1 MLKILVL
8 VGFLWAIPMS
18 LMAQGGDKWGDYRIC
33 ANKMETNVVRF
44 RLTDASM
51 AAFAEETATCRSE
64 SDTACKERA
73 REEAKKIAEDA
84 IYVKTIKHEKHL
96 KNSELNTYTE
106 MISKGKGI
114 TQPFCSKRG
123 EDSSGRA
130 TYTVRVGVIRIE
142 IPPSEMKQLFPPTV
156 EEKAE
161 RLGKEK
167 EEEERLGEEAVSAAE
182 ECLPRGFF
190 TKRERR
196 KAKERLK
203 AWGKAWG
210 SNCPKILVTS
220 VEEYLKNRECHKA
233 KELFSALRALDAV
246 FESEGAEATRHLL
259 RLIYQSGCREV
270 IKDAEKIVYDYF
282 DKNCKRGKQIVCEE
296 QIRLTIEQGKEY
308 DKYDKPKKQGRDSER
323 AYDWFKRGASVYKEY
338 YTGQNSEL
346 AWVVYRAVVYHRLR
360 NEDDMS
366 EAEEEEDFKLAC
378 NHGVKAACK
387 AARDTFVKIKFT
399 NMCAEAEVLSIEI
412 FALDVTTNNTF
423 VQFHKDKRATHPQEK
438 WRSGIS
444 RELEVD
450 CKTDNGIAD
459 KICYEARG
467 TIHSESYSG
476 PVGAWLD
483 QVPVKWLDQSPLGTW
498 LNQGDEVEGGQRG
511 PVAKCLGLKKTESRE
526 VLWRID
532 IDSSNKRYECWPCG
546 SYRTATVTKILGC
559 K

>member
-167 EEEERLGEEAVSAAE
+167 EEEERLAEMLKKGCKKTDSVSD
-182 ECLPRGFF
+182 LLSLGKIFF
-190 TKRERR
+190 EKKKKYG
-196 KAKERLK
+196 KAKQCFERVHS
-203 AWGKAWG
+203 AR
-210 SNCPKILVTS
+210 PEI
-220 VEEYLKNRECHKA
+220 
-233 KELFSALRALDAV
+233 KES
-246 FESEGAEATRHLL
+246 AEADYYLGD
-259 RLIYQSGCREV
+259 IYWKDGK
-270 IKDAEKIVYDYF
+270 IKKACDRF
-282 DKNCKRGKQIVCEE
+282 DRSCKQGYLDSCKKQILLA
-296 QIRLTIEQGKEY
+296 REQGK
-308 DKYDKPKKQGRDSER
+308 KYDNDNPKNRGADSEK
-323 AYDWFKRGASVYKEY
+323 AYYWFKKGAGVYKEY
-338 YTGQNSEL
+338 YTGQGSKL

-366 EAEEEEDFKLAC
+366 EAEEEKDFKLAC

-387 AARDTFVKIKFT
+387 EVKKASVKFIIT
-399 NMCAEAEVLSIEI
+399 NRCAEAKALSVAFFVKTRDGTTSTYPKE
-412 FALDVTTNNTF
+412 FANSLDQT
-423 VQFHKDKRATHPQEK
+423 
-438 WRSGIS
+438 
-444 RELEVD
+444 VD
-450 CKTDNGIAD
+450 CETDNGKIAD
-459 KICYEARG
+459 EICYGARRTNSKLRRFWG
-467 TIHSESYSG
+467 AGIGDGSKGCKNEKCCVSCKSG
-476 PVGAWLD
+476 
-483 QVPVKWLDQSPLGTW
+483 Q
-498 LNQGDEVEGGQRG
+498 
-511 PVAKCLGLKKTESRE
+511 
-526 VLWRID
+526 
-532 IDSSNKRYECWPCG
+532 
-546 SYRTATVTKILGC
+546 TVTVPIDLACTRK
-559 K
+559 